1 MQIQI
6 LLFAVYRD
14 VTGID
19 ALFVDVPDGIDA
31 FGALAELRARDD
43 RFAALP
49 DRPAIAVNREYA
61 DLRTQLHDGDELA
74 LIPPVAGG

>member
-1 MQIQI
+1 MRIQI

-14 VTGID
+14 VTGVGEWVID
-19 ALFVDVPDGIDA
+19 VAAGTDA
-31 FGALAELRARDD
+31 YGALAELRSRDR
-43 RFAALP
+43 RFSALP

-61 DLRTQLHDGDELA
+61 DLTIQLHEGDELA

>member
-1 MQIQI
+1 MRIQI

-14 VTGID
+14 LTGVGELTVDVAAGTD
-19 ALFVDVPDGIDA
+19 AL
-31 FGALAELRARDD
+31 GALAELRSRDR

-61 DLRTQLHDGDELA
+61 DLGTQLHDGDELA

>member
-1 MQIQI
+1 MRIQI

-14 VTGID
+14 VTGIRELTVDVAAGTD
-19 ALFVDVPDGIDA
+19 AL
-31 FGALAELRARDD
+31 GALAELRSRDH

-61 DLRTQLHDGDELA
+61 DLETQLHEGDELA